1 MSEKNL
7 KRKIKEMEDAKR
19 EQNPQPASP
28 DERQSFDHWWIMLNK
43 RMSLRPHLKEIIWA
57 DFNAR
62 GLKKEEPVT
71 KYDEGLKLFG
81 L

>member
-1 MSEKNL
+1 MADKNL

-19 EQNPQPASP
+19 EQNSQPASP
-28 DERQSFDHWWIMLNK
+28 NERQSFDHWWIMLNK

-62 GLKKEEPVT
+62 GLKKEEPAV